1 MPNRGTRY
9 PIYLVTI
16 PLHCYT
22 PGCILD
28 MGGVGG
34 GVKRPFLASA
44 GDGWALP
51 PQPDEVGGGDGS
63 GVSGGVGG
71 DVGVG
76 GLVVVLSRSEL
87 AEARGVL

>member
-1 MPNRGTRY
+1 MPNRGTKY
-9 PIYLVTI
+9 PVYLATI

-51 PQPDEVGGGDGS
+51 PPDEVGGGDGS

-76 GLVVVLSRSEL
+76 GLVVVVLSRSEL